1 MKVRQPTFEDVN
13 QPGSIWSAVEIAKR
27 EHKSMMRYKRGNQWA
42 LQDHCRSQRDTMLHT
57 IRLIARGLLVTVER
71 SNRKSN
77 AYVDAQI
84 PAPTKP
90 ESITD

>member
-1 MKVRQPTFEDVN
+1 MKVHQPTFGDVN

-27 EHKSMMRYKRGNQWA
+27 EHKSMMRYKRGNEWSM
-42 LQDHCRSQRDTMLHT
+42 QDHCRSQRDTMMHT

-77 AYVDAQI
+77 ARAMT
-84 PAPTKP
+84 PGAT
-90 ESITD
+90 ESPLK